1 MMFSS
6 PVQERVIVEVEAV
19 VDMLDDAAFNQV
31 LAVDDSVKPVPGQ
44 PDLQQPCHEVRTYA
58 KQSCVE
64 NDFALT

>member
-1 MMFSS
+1 MFSS
-6 PVQERVIVEVEAV
+6 PVQERVVVEVKAV
-19 VDMLDDAAFNQV
+19 VNMLDDTAFDQV
-31 LAVDDSVKPVPGQ
+31 SAVNDGVKPVPGQ